1 MDWISLARKKSKNGG
16 ELLTKIILP
25 KSIFPSKPT
34 ILRESL
40 PNSKKS
46 LKSNFFSVEKCVRQ
60 TSIKLLPI
68 FLEQC

>member
-40 PNSKKS
+40 PNSKK
-46 LKSNFFSVEKCVRQ
+46 KS
-60 TSIKLLPI
+60 
-68 FLEQC
+68 